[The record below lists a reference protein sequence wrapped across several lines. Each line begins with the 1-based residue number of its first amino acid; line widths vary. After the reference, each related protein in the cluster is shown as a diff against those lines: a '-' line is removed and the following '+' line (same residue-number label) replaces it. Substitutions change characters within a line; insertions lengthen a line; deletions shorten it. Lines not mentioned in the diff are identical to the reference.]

1 MPSPSD
7 PLDATFGTPAHVAE
21 HARRSAVSMVAR
33 QVVVHG
39 LNVLTGTLL
48 ARYMTSAGFGVYGIV
63 TYLLTFLIATS
74 DLGLGAS
81 LVRGRVEPES
91 RDLETVLSIQHLL
104 TFAFAIALWAAA
116 PALRDAYRLPAEAT
130 LMFRVIA
137 VGVPLTAFQAVST
150 IRLER
155 HLAFPRLATT
165 EIAQAVV
172 FNGLLLGLVLTGHG
186 LVSFG
191 IALVSRALTGAVM
204 AWFMSPWPIGWRWD
218 PARARS
224 MLRFGLPYQGIG
236 LVSLAKDAI
245 LPGFVA
251 ALAGAAALGQVQWA
265 LLVSS
270 YPVFALFAL
279 QRVYLPSFARMG
291 EHPGQLPRMVERV
304 LQLSH
309 ALAAPLAVLTLAL
322 IGPITHLVFGDQW
335 LPALPLF
342 YALWVANLFVPTATP
357 LMSLLNALGRSRTTL
372 AFAVLWM
379 AMTWALGVPAILRF
393 GIVGFAWANVAVQL
407 SNLWL
412 FRIAQRA
419 VPFGI
424 LRSVWRPWLAALV
437 MGAAVLGANRVMPMT
452 DLYSLAAWCVAALLF
467 YAVLLSRLSPGLVR
481 SALRAREV

>member
-1 MPSPSD
+1 
-7 PLDATFGTPAHVAE
+7 
-21 HARRSAVSMVAR
+21 MVAR
-33 QVVVHG
+33 QAVVHG
-39 LNVLTGTLL
+39 LNVLAGTLL
-48 ARYMTSAGFGVYGIV
+48 ARHMTSAGFGVYGIV

-91 RDLETVLSIQHLL
+91 RDLQTVLSIQHLL
-104 TFAFAIALWAAA
+104 TIVFAASLWAAA

-137 VGVPLTAFQAVST
+137 VGVPLTAFQSVSS

-155 HLAFPRLATT
+155 HLAFPQLATT
-165 EIAQAVV
+165 EIAQAIV

-191 IALVSRALTGAVM
+191 IALVCRALTGAVM
-204 AWFMSPWPIGWRWD
+204 AWSMSPWPVGWRWD
-218 PARARS
+218 LVRTRS
-224 MLRFGLPYQGIG
+224 MLHFGLPYQGIG

-251 ALAGAAALGQVQWA
+251 AVAGASALGEVQWA

-304 LQLSH
+304 LQMTH
-309 ALAAPLAVLTLAL
+309 ALAAPLAVLTLVL
-322 IGPITHLVFGDQW
+322 IGPITHIVFGDKW

-342 YALWVANLFVPTATP
+342 YALWLANLFVPTTTP

-372 AFAVLWM
+372 GFAVLWM
-379 AMTWALGVPAILRF
+379 VMTWAIGVPTILRF
-393 GIVGFAWANVAVQL
+393 GIVGFAWTNVAVQL

-412 FRIAQRA
+412 FRIAQRE

-437 MGAAVLGANRVMPMT
+437 MGVAVRGVARVTPVAN
-452 DLYSLAAWCVAALLF
+452 LSALAALGVAGLLL
-467 YAVLLSRLSPGLVR
+467 YAALLSRLSPGLVR
-481 SALRAREV
+481 SVLKPREV